1 MKIST
6 RWLLAGTVIS
16 VVLTASAL
24 GDDSQPPLAA
34 SARPELEYLKVVNR
48 AGPPSDP
55 QLLFLL
61 MGQFANA
68 NRQREGAEFF
78 SSLMQQFAPQLTDAQ
93 KALYLSATALLRAQA
108 AADVSFLSR
117 IQWVRSTVKML
128 DEAKQ
133 LSGGKVFIVR
143 WISGVVRAQ
152 LPGFF
157 AQRENA
163 RIDLQWCL
171 EHTDG
176 APHPGWLREVHYQ
189 IASLHKEGENPALAM
204 EHLRLSGYKSY
215 DKPVTLVTPFGED
228 PSFGHTF
235 SSRNIAEIV
244 PGRVYA
250 LSGYEFTEYYF
261 VVSDDGR
268 ELIGI
273 DAGTRPDSAKSAYEA
288 LRAAFPTLPPLTT
301 ILITHAHW
309 DHVGGYRYFR
319 GLDSKPRFI
328 ARSNYAEEIEADLKA
343 PQRDL
348 KHFFGARFDLQEL
361 RGFKPDATVDRQTE
375 LRIGGTRVELIPVQ
389 GGETH
394 DALFIRL
401 PDLGALFVGDFIMPY
416 LGAPFT
422 EEGDLDGLLKAIDVV
437 AEKNPRYLLHGHE
450 PLTRVFNSPAM
461 LVAMK
466 AHLAWLREQVLAGI
480 RNGFERAALQQAN
493 FIPPDLLRSN
503 PATHVAYLVMRENVI
518 NRLYDQNVGYWQPDM
533 QGIDYLT
540 RNDRGSMLVDY
551 LGVSE
556 RQLANAAQKMIDDGK
571 HELAAYMLDATRVR
585 FPESAAIA
593 RVERLAYLKL
603 KEKYQDMNPFKFIL
617 YSGRIG
623 DATPQMGQ
631 GGQSK

>member
-1 MKIST
+1 MKTST
-6 RWLLAGTVIS
+6 RWLLAGTVTG
-16 VVLTASAL
+16 VVLTAVAL
-24 GDDSQPPLAA
+24 GSDTQPPLAA
-34 SARPELEYLKVVNR
+34 SNRPELEYLKVVNS
-48 AGPPSDP
+48 AGPPRNP
-55 QLLFLL
+55 ELLFLL

-68 NRQREGAEFF
+68 NRQREGAEFL
-78 SSLMQQFAPQLTDAQ
+78 SSLTQQFAPQLSDTQ

-108 AADVSFLSR
+108 ATDVSFLSR
-117 IQWVRSTVKML
+117 IQWVRGTVTML

-133 LSGGKVFIVR
+133 LSGGEVFVVR

-157 AQRENA
+157 AQQNDA
-163 RIDLQWCL
+163 LADLQWCL
-171 EHTDG
+171 EHADR

-189 IASLHKEGENPALAM
+189 IASLHRDGENPASAM
-204 EHLRLSGYKSY
+204 EHLKASGYGNFN
-215 DKPVTLVTPFGED
+215 KPVTLVTPFSED
-228 PSFGHTF
+228 PSSGHIF

-250 LSGYEFTEYYF
+250 LSGFEFTEYYF
-261 VVSDDGR
+261 VVSDDAR

-273 DAGTRPDSAKSAYEA
+273 DAGTRPDSARSAYEA
-288 LRAAFPTLPPLTT
+288 LRTAFPALPPLTT
-301 ILITHAHW
+301 VLITHAHW
-309 DHVGGYRYFR
+309 DHVGGHRYFR
-319 GLDSKPRFI
+319 ELDSKPRFI

-343 PQRDL
+343 PRRDL

-361 RGFKPDATVDRQTE
+361 RSFKPDATVARQTE
-375 LRIGGTRVELIPVQ
+375 LKIGGTRVELIPVQ

-401 PDLGALFVGDFIMPY
+401 PDLGILFVGDFIMPY

-437 AEKNPRYLLHGHE
+437 VEMNPRHLLHGHE
-450 PLTRVFNSPAM
+450 PLTRIFNSPAM
-461 LVAMK
+461 LADMK
-466 AHLAWLREQVLAGI
+466 GHLAWLREQVLAGI
-480 RNGFERAALQQAN
+480 QNSVERAALQQAN
-493 FIPPDLLRSN
+493 LIPPGLLRSD
-503 PATHVAYLVMRENVI
+503 PATHLAYLVMRENVI

-533 QGIDYLT
+533 QGVDHIT
-540 RNDRGSMLVDY
+540 RVDRGSALVDY

-556 RQLANAAQKMIDDGK
+556 RQLAGAAQKMIDDGR
-571 HELAAYMLDATRVR
+571 HELAANMLDATRDR
-585 FPESAAIA
+585 FPESAALA

-603 KEKYQDMNPFKFIL
+603 KEKYQDTDPFKFIL

-631 GGQSK
+631 GGQDK